1 MRLVFALSALAL
13 IAAPAAAGTTH
24 CRDSHGKFIKC
35 TKVVKKAAR
44 CRDAMGHFIK
54 CK

>member
-1 MRLVFALSALAL
+1 MRLIFSLAALSLLAS
-13 IAAPAAAGTTH
+13 PVAAATH

-35 TKVVKKAAR
+35 AKVVKKAAR
-44 CRDAMGHFIK
+44 CRDAKGHFAK